1 MMIRSF
7 FASSVASPSNHSVL
21 SAIGRRIRGR
31 CSPRG
36 INVPGRAVWPPG
48 RDHAYRVRR
57 IGMPARPSHESVEPA
72 RRTCSYYAGPVQPE
86 LANLEHRLKEVA
98 KPRPRNREPLVVFIS
113 PVAQQK
119 DKKGRLVATL
129 SRGDC
134 VYFRYS
140 ADPGIAR

>member
-1 MMIRSF
+1 MSGY
-7 FASSVASPSNHSVL
+7 NQ
-21 SAIGRRIRGR
+21 
-31 CSPRG
+31 PR
-36 INVPGRAVWPPG
+36 NLFQ
-48 RDHAYRVRR
+48 
-57 IGMPARPSHESVEPA
+57 
-72 RRTCSYYAGPVQPE
+72 TTLAGTTRLV
-86 LANLEHRLKEVA
+86 NLEQRLKEVA
-98 KPRPRNREPLVVFIS
+98 KPQPRNREPLVVFIS